1 MDNIREKICFTD
13 QEGVRTITLNRPE
26 KKNAFD
32 QSMYP
37 MLASILEAAQKDEN
51 IKVFLMSRA
60 GACDSFSSGND
71 LGNFLK
77 ALSSNQFKSKEEMAE
92 FGGQLLHG
100 IVKAF
105 RLPQTFN

>member
-1 MDNIREKICFTD
+1 MDNISEKIYFTD

-51 IKVFLMSRA
+51 IKVFVMS
-60 GACDSFSSGND
+60 SYY
-71 LGNFLK
+71 
-77 ALSSNQFKSKEEMAE
+77 E
-92 FGGQLLHG
+92 FEKINLT
-100 IVKAF
+100 F
-105 RLPQTFN
+105 RPV

>member
-1 MDNIREKICFTD
+1 MDNISEKIYFTD

-51 IKVFLMSRA
+51 IKVFVMS
-60 GACDSFSSGND
+60 SYY
-71 LGNFLK
+71 
-77 ALSSNQFKSKEEMAE
+77 E
-92 FGGQLLHG
+92 FEKNNLT
-100 IVKAF
+100 F
-105 RLPQTFN
+105 RPV